1 MLQNHSRMLKRV
13 IALSAL
19 AVAAISLPAMA
30 ATTQNLSATIDGKK
44 FESDDDGILY
54 LMPTKSVLN
63 LIAGTKGA
71 MAYPPPKELTDKLS
85 INCKN
90 FDGKPRKY
98 TAKEFGSS
106 GCEVKFIKGESRKPF
121 GEPVAEYK
129 VVDGNNSFEVTSVK
143 GKVIE
148 GKFSF
153 EMIEVKSKAK
163 LKITDGVFK
172 AEDRQK

>member
-1 MLQNHSRMLKRV
+1 MLLKRV
-13 IALSAL
+13 CIPAISTL
-19 AVAAISLPAMA
+19 AVCSVLAHA
-30 ATTQNLSATIDGKK
+30 ATPQNLSANIDGKK

-54 LMPTKSVLN
+54 LMPTKSGLN
-63 LIAGTKGA
+63 LIATTKGA
-71 MAYPPPKELTDKLS
+71 SAYPPPKELSDKLS
-85 INCKN
+85 INCRN
-90 FDGKPRKY
+90 FEGKPRKY
-98 TAKEFGSS
+98 SAKEFGSS
-106 GCEVKFIKGESRKPF
+106 GCEVSFVKGESRKPF
-121 GEPVAEYK
+121 GDPVAKYR

-153 EMIEVKSKAK
+153 EMAEVKTKAK